1 MSVEELKNKILKLA
15 QAYRAE
21 RLRNEEFERT
31 LRSANEELVS
41 ARKLKAEL
49 DGLQQVHQDRAKK
62 LLDLQRE
69 IQKTSLYKDTI
80 RKQERVIAKLEG
92 LMERTLKDTQKARSS
107 ALEL

>member
-1 MSVEELKNKILKLA
+1 MKLLQSENAILRKKLGEEEQVELQRLVSQEIAKMSVEELKNKILKLA

-49 DGLQQVHQDRAKK
+49 DGLQQVHQERAKK

-69 IQKTSLYKDTI
+69 I
-80 RKQERVIAKLEG
+80 
-92 LMERTLKDTQKARSS
+92 
-107 ALEL
+107 